1 MPNLGRSLDNSS
13 KSLLWVLG
21 DGGWWWVVVGDGGWW
36 WVVCKVIPVFS
47 LGPGQA
53 EESLLTCFEDWSL
66 AASVCLAGLL
76 GSRHGWQG
84 RCGWPWR
91 GRVMWCLQP
100 SCASSTPPT
109 IMCIL
114 PPSLPP
120 TDHHMLLLCNHFA
133 LAPWDDI
140 YMVVGICHQP
150 TPTIIQNQDFSL
162 QSQT

>member
-1 MPNLGRSLDNSS
+1 M
-13 KSLLWVLG
+13 
-21 DGGWWWVVVGDGGWW
+21 
-36 WVVCKVIPVFS
+36 
-47 LGPGQA
+47 
-53 EESLLTCFEDWSL
+53 
-66 AASVCLAGLL
+66 CLAGLL

-120 TDHHMLLLCNHFA
+120 TITCSCYATTLHLHLGMTFTWLWGSPTSQHQQSYRTKTLVFSLKLNFK
-133 LAPWDDI
+133 I
-140 YMVVGICHQP
+140 KNVGISSACCFPCDRSKTKLTPSHQ
-150 TPTIIQNQDFSL
+150 TWTGV
-162 QSQT
+162 